1 MQAGKA
7 RSLKTKSEINFKHS
21 VDNLKGL
28 GLRCGLTGSKQCQ
41 WAKIK
46 QYTAKAPGRAANSV
60 EVHVG
65 AANFRV
71 M

>member
-7 RSLKTKSEINFKHS
+7 RSLKTKSEIKHS